1 MTAKVTPRSDLLEP
15 ISQVQTFLIHPSK
28 ELISILSPVTREEL
42 ELNSANFLQLKL
54 LMAFVDLEPSRAF
67 DLRTG
72 RSEMNE
78 QDRK

>member
-1 MTAKVTPRSDLLEP
+1 MRLE
-15 ISQVQTFLIHPSK
+15 ISKFSAV
-28 ELISILSPVTREEL
+28 ELIT
-42 ELNSANFLQLKL
+42 
-54 LMAFVDLEPSRAF
+54 AFVDLETSKAF